1 MLVAKSSAE
10 FVSQLVWQ
18 GRRPAW
24 KVNMSRIGKKI
35 IEVPGTVKVNIAST
49 TVSVEGPKGKLSS
62 EISPLIE
69 LIQDGQKIECKFNGK
84 DDQKAIHGITRTLI
98 TNMIEGCQT
107 GFKKI
112 LEVNGVGYRA
122 AVSGQSL
129 DLSLGYSHSIK
140 YAIPQGITIAV
151 EKQTIITIS
160 GANKQL
166 VGQVAAEIR
175 DLRKP
180 EPYKGKGVK
189 YQEEVIKRKAGK
201 SAAA

>member
-1 MLVAKSSAE
+1 
-10 FVSQLVWQ
+10 
-18 GRRPAW
+18 
-24 KVNMSRIGKKI
+24 MSRIGKKI
-35 IEVPGTVKVNIAST
+35 IEVPATVKVSVASSV
-49 TVSVEGPKGKLSS
+49 VSVEGPKGKLSS

-69 LIQDGQKIECKFNGK
+69 LVQEGQKIECKFTGNE
-84 DDQKAIHGITRTLI
+84 DQKAIHGITRTLV
-98 TNMIEGCQT
+98 TNMIQGCQE

-122 AVSGQSL
+122 AVSGQAL
-129 DLSLGYSHSIK
+129 DLSLGYSHPIK
-140 YAIPQGITIAV
+140 YAIPTGITITV
-151 EKQTIITIS
+151 DKQTIITIS

-166 VGQVAAEIR
+166 VGQVDAEIR

-201 SAAA
+201 SATA

>member
-1 MLVAKSSAE
+1 
-10 FVSQLVWQ
+10 
-18 GRRPAW
+18 
-24 KVNMSRIGKKI
+24 MSRIGKKT
-35 IEVPGTVKVNIAST
+35 IEVPANVKVNVAAS

-69 LIQDGQKIECKFNGK
+69 LVQEGQKIECKFKGK
-84 DDQKAIHGITRTLI
+84 EDQKSIHGITRTMI
-98 TNMIEGCQT
+98 TNMILGCQE
-107 GFKKI
+107 GFKKV

-122 AVSGQSL
+122 AVSGQNL
-129 DLSLGYSHSIK
+129 DLSLGYSHPIK
-140 YAIPQGITIAV
+140 YAIPQGITITV
-151 EKQTIITIS
+151 DKQTIITIS

-201 SAAA
+201 SATA